1 MRVRL
6 PLVIP
11 AVLLILVGG
20 VFALQGAGL
29 LPSAVM
35 HGKPEW
41 LVIGIVMVAAGAF
54 LGYRGTARP
63 PAQP

>member
-1 MRVRL
+1 MRL
-6 PLVIP
+6 PLLIP
-11 AVLLILVGG
+11 ALLLMLLGAI
-20 VFALQGAGL
+20 FALQGAGF

-41 LVIGIVMVAAGAF
+41 LVIGLAMVGAGLF
-54 LGYRGTARP
+54 LGYRARTPP

>member
-1 MRVRL
+1 MRL
-6 PLVIP
+6 PLMIP

-20 VFALQGAGL
+20 IFALQGAGF

-41 LVIGIVMVAAGAF
+41 LVIGLVMVIAGLF
-54 LGYRGTARP
+54 LGYRGTGRR

>member
-1 MRVRL
+1 MNLRL
-6 PLVIP
+6 PYLVA
-11 AVLLILVGG
+11 AVLLVVIGG

-41 LVIGIVMVAAGAF
+41 LVIGIVLVAAGVF
-54 LGYRGTARP
+54 LGFRATARRP
-63 PAQP
+63 T

>member
-1 MRVRL
+1 MRL

-11 AVLLILVGG
+11 AVLLILLGG
-20 VFALQGAGL
+20 IFALQGAGL
-29 LPSAVM
+29 LPGAAM

-41 LVIGIVMVAAGAF
+41 LVIGLVMVIAGLF
-54 LGYRGTARP
+54 LGYRGAARR

>member
-1 MRVRL
+1 MHL
-6 PLVIP
+6 PLLIP
-11 AVLLILVGG
+11 AVLLVLIGG
-20 VFALQGAGL
+20 VFALQGAGF

-41 LVIGIVMVAAGAF
+41 LVIGLGMVIAGLF
-54 LGYRGTARP
+54 LGYRARSRP

>member
-1 MRVRL
+1 MNFRL
-6 PLVIP
+6 PSLIP
-11 AVLLILVGG
+11 AALLVLIGG

-41 LVIGIVMVAAGAF
+41 LLIGIVMVAAGVF
-54 LGYRGTARP
+54 LGFRATGRRP
-63 PAQP
+63 T

>member
-1 MRVRL
+1 MV
-6 PLVIP
+6 P
-11 AVLLILVGG
+11 AVLLVFLGA

-41 LVIGIVMVAAGAF
+41 LVIGTLMVIAGLF
-54 LGYRGTARP
+54 VGYRGRARGKHTKEG
-63 PAQP
+63 

>member
-1 MRVRL
+1 MRIGTIVAAL
-6 PLVIP
+6 LLV
-11 AVLLILVGG
+11 LVGG

-41 LVIGIVMVAAGAF
+41 LVIGVLMVVAGIF
-54 LGYRGTARP
+54 LGFRARAP
-63 PAQP
+63 RTPSA

>member
-1 MRVRL
+1 MNVRL
-6 PLVIP
+6 PYLIP
-11 AVLLILVGG
+11 AALLVLIGG

-41 LVIGIVMVAAGAF
+41 LVIGIVMVAAGVF
-54 LGYRGTARP
+54 LGFRATGHRP
-63 PAQP
+63 T